1 MAIAK
6 TRTRA
11 IIHFLFL
18 IMTLLPVIMLRK
30 SSGCASD
37 QAVNGIATF
46 LKFVTQIGVFDCCV
60 TIIIIYKS
68 KFESTYQ
75 SLQSVNR
82 SLHRVLF
89 RLRRKNKKFF
99 LSKTLYLVRILTKM
113 SIYRGSIF
121 ITKVF
126 EKILRKPLQYKDLC
140 GIIIR
145 HDCGK
150 WGKYARNTIC

>member
-1 MAIAK
+1 M
-6 TRTRA
+6 
-11 IIHFLFL
+11 
-18 IMTLLPVIMLRK
+18 MLRK

-60 TIIIIYKS
+60 TIIIIYKA
-68 KFESTYQ
+68 KFRSTYQ

-99 LSKTLYLVRILTKM
+99 LSKTLYLVRILTKI

-126 EKILRKPLQYKDLC
+126 EKILRKPLQYKALC

-150 WGKYARNTIC
+150 WGKYALNTIS

>member
-1 MAIAK
+1 
-6 TRTRA
+6 
-11 IIHFLFL
+11 
-18 IMTLLPVIMLRK
+18 MLRK

-46 LKFVTQIGVFDCCV
+46 LKYINQNFGQHIKVCNP
-60 TIIIIYKS
+60 
-68 KFESTYQ
+68 STGAYIEC
-75 SLQSVNR
+75 
-82 SLHRVLF
+82 F
-89 RLRRKNKKFF
+89 FGCGEKNKNFF
-99 LSKTLYLVRILTKM
+99 LSKTLYLVRILTKI

-126 EKILRKPLQYKDLC
+126 EKILRKPLQYKALC

-150 WGKYARNTIC
+150 WGKYALNTIS

>member
-60 TIIIIYKS
+60 TIIIIYK
-68 KFESTYQ
+68 
-75 SLQSVNR
+75 
-82 SLHRVLF
+82 
-89 RLRRKNKKFF
+89 
-99 LSKTLYLVRILTKM
+99 I
-113 SIYRGSIF
+113 
-121 ITKVF
+121 
-126 EKILRKPLQYKDLC
+126 
-140 GIIIR
+140 
-145 HDCGK
+145 
-150 WGKYARNTIC
+150 